1 MTRFM
6 QEWKLQLSGYSRNI
20 RLFLW
25 FNFLWNTGLGIFTL
39 DYNLYIKALGYSQT
53 MVGNIVAMTTLAAA
67 IILVPAGLMNDRFG
81 SKRIVSIGIFL
92 SVAALVT
99 RSVITTEQGLLVSAF
114 MTGLSFAFV
123 SVPLL
128 PFMTENSS
136 PEQRVHLFSFNLALV
151 MGASV
156 IGSVLGGLLSDL
168 FHMWI
173 GLSEVLSLRITILL
187 GVGIAALGIIP
198 ALLFESTQ
206 KEKAASRFTFAG
218 RTMWKTH
225 KSSLQVIMLFAILGL
240 LSSIAGGMLVPYLNV
255 YFADRF
261 HSSTTAIGI
270 IVSLGQGATAI
281 AYLIGPLIVR
291 RLGETRSLVV
301 LQLSSIP
308 FMLITAYSMNIYLA
322 SAGYLFRQAL
332 MNAATPFW
340 NSIKMNLVHRSL
352 RGLASSTGEA
362 VFNLGWFLAAPVST
376 GLVAH
381 YGAYYGY
388 AYAFTVTA
396 VVYTL
401 IAVMFYFFFGKA
413 RFKPPEEDMP
423 AAN

>member
-1 MTRFM
+1 MTRFL
-6 QEWKLQLSGYSRNI
+6 QEWKFQLNGYSRNI
-20 RLFLW
+20 RLLLW

-53 MVGNIVAMTTLAAA
+53 MVGDIVAMTTLAAA

-92 SVAALVT
+92 VVAALVA

-114 MTGLSFAFV
+114 LTGLSFAFV

-156 IGSVLGGLLSDL
+156 IGSVLGGLLSDM
-168 FHMWI
+168 FHLWI
-173 GLSEVLSLRITILL
+173 GLSEVLSLRITLLL
-187 GVGIAALGIIP
+187 GIGIAALGIVP
-198 ALLFESTQ
+198 ALLFEST
-206 KEKAASRFTFAG
+206 ETERASSRVTFAVG
-218 RTMWKTH
+218 TMWKTH
-225 KSSLQVIMLFAILGL
+225 KSSLQVIVLFAILGL

-281 AYLIGPLIVR
+281 AYLIGPMIVR

-308 FMLITAYSMNIYLA
+308 FMLITAYSMNFYLA

-381 YGAYYGY
+381 YGSYYGY

-401 IAVMFYFFFGKA
+401 IAVMFYFFFGKD
-413 RFKPPEEDMP
+413 RFKPPEEDML
-423 AAN
+423 AAK

>member
-1 MTRFM
+1 MTRFI
-6 QEWKLQLSGYSRNI
+6 QEWKHQLSGYSRNI

-53 MVGNIVAMTTLAAA
+53 MVGDIVAMTTLAAA
-67 IILVPAGLMNDRFG
+67 IILVPAGLMNDKFG

-92 SVAALVT
+92 VVAALIA
-99 RSVITTEQGLLVSAF
+99 RSVITAEHGLLVSAF

-136 PEQRVHLFSFNLALV
+136 PDQRVHLFSFNLALV

-156 IGSVLGGLLSDL
+156 IGSVLGGLLSDM
-168 FHMWI
+168 FHLWG
-173 GLSEVLSLRITILL
+173 GLSEVLSLRITLLL
-187 GVGIAALGIIP
+187 GIGIAALGSVP
-198 ALLFESTQ
+198 VLLFESAG
-206 KEKAASRFTFAG
+206 KEKETSRTEFAW
-218 RTMWKTH
+218 RTVWKNH
-225 KSSLQVIMLFAILGL
+225 KSSMQVIFLFAVLGL
-240 LSSIAGGMLVPYLNV
+240 MSSIAGGMLVPYLNV

-291 RLGETRSLVV
+291 RLGETKSLMV

-308 FMLITAYSMNIYLA
+308 FMLITAYSMNFYLA

-376 GLVAH
+376 GLVAR
-381 YGAYYGY
+381 YGSYYGY

-401 IAVMFYFFFGKA
+401 IAVMFYFFFSKD
-413 RFKPPEEDMP
+413 RFKPPEDSLP
-423 AAN
+423 ATK